1 MSTALSGGQACHIN
15 LDTHLSKEQY
25 LKLMDIAKEE
35 GCNYYTF
42 NIPISECKECHHI
55 VNAPINE
62 CPICHSKSLKYYTRI
77 IGYLTAVDNWSSPR
91 QEEFEKRIYEHIE
104 YFLCMYIVKL
114 YLL

>member
-1 MSTALSGGQACHIN
+1 MH
-15 LDTHLSKEQY
+15 
-25 LKLMDIAKEE
+25 IAKEE

-55 VNAPINE
+55 VNAPIKE

-77 IGYLTAVDNWSSPR
+77 IGYITAVDNWSSPR

-104 YFLCMYIVKL
+104 
-114 YLL
+114 